1 MSKDEEQFDYTSPM
15 QDAAVAMH
23 EMYETLKRAGFT
35 RREALE
41 LVAKM
46 MTSSIAEVLGNS
58 DDNDDDDE

>member
-1 MSKDEEQFDYTSPM
+1 MSQDDFDYSSPM
-15 QDAAVAMH
+15 QEAAVAMH

-58 DDNDDDDE
+58 DDDNDDD

>member
-1 MSKDEEQFDYTSPM
+1 MSQDDFDYSSPM
-15 QDAAVAMH
+15 QEAAVAMH
-23 EMYETLKRAGFT
+23 EMYETLKRAGFS

-58 DDNDDDDE
+58 DNDDDE

>member
-1 MSKDEEQFDYTSPM
+1 MSQDDFDYSSPM
-15 QDAAVAMH
+15 QEAAVAMH
-23 EMYETLKRAGFT
+23 EMYETLKRAGFS

-58 DDNDDDDE
+58 DDDDDE